1 MKILAVFI
9 KLASSSIIVYL
20 SLSEKLIHNYAV
32 HMIVTFPWCALIN
45 NHTLIISSLSKC
57 RLLNQII
64 HTCVNVSIILQ
75 LKDNMNLIW
84 GFLSP
89 SQAGTLWNFSPS
101 LDPDSSSYDPGCVL
115 QVSTHLL
122 LYLKK
127 KKLKC
132 TTLSVLM
139 IKQFHTHVYHGKNS
153 KSSTCSHVYK
163 SFIIE
168 KKFN

>member
-64 HTCVNVSIILQ
+64 HTCVNVSIILL

-127 KKLKC
+127 KVK
-132 TTLSVLM
+132 M
-139 IKQFHTHVYHGKNS
+139 YN
-153 KSSTCSHVYK
+153 
-163 SFIIE
+163 FICAYDQTIPYSCIPW
-168 KKFN
+168 KKFQIKHMLSCLQKLYNWKKV